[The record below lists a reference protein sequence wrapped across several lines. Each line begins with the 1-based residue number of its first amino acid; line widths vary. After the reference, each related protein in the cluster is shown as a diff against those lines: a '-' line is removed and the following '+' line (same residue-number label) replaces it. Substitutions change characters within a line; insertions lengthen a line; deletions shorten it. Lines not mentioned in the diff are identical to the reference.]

1 MKKLITIILTL
12 SMIFGCTVLYSC
24 GNVDAVNTEESGDI
38 YLSPYTLYSSSAD
51 TSEGAAGL
59 SLQTE
64 QFPEEWTASRGK
76 YKDEQAPKS
85 VTVEIQGKKYTYQ
98 YTESYEHNL
107 MFCPTKRQ
115 ATHIYGTEGSVDGY
129 AKVDTQTNKVILW
142 SKGDARPIGF
152 WKIDTQNEADL
163 AKLKQ
168 TAEGYLEDLV
178 GKERANDYQ
187 FTIEYDQIIFYR
199 YVNGHKTNEKIF
211 MSLLADGSLYSYYL
225 INIGLYDDVTDF
237 EFDEEK
243 AENTIKAQIK
253 DHFKDTKHSIER
265 IDSIIRILPNG
276 QMAYNYTVNVR
287 YCINEEQDENG
298 EMLYDWS
305 GEILNIIIPAE

>member
-24 GNVDAVNTEESGDI
+24 GNVDAVNTEEPGDI

-51 TSEGAAGL
+51 SSEGAAGL

-115 ATHIYGTEGSVDGY
+115 AIHIYGIEGSVDGY
-129 AKVDTQTNKVILW
+129 AKVDAQT
-142 SKGDARPIGF
+142 SKIVSWYEGTPFPIGF
-152 WKIDTQNEADL
+152 WQIDTNNEADL
-163 AKLKQ
+163 AKLKE
-168 TAEGYLEDLV
+168 TAGGYLEGLV
-178 GKERANDYQ
+178 GKERINDYQ
-187 FTIEYDQIIFYR
+187 FTIDYNRIYFYR
-199 YVNGHKTNEKIF
+199 YINGKKTNEYVS
-211 MSLLADGSLYSYYL
+211 MSLLANGSLQSYNLY
-225 INIGLYDDVTDF
+225 NIGLYDDVTDF
-237 EFDEEK
+237 KFDEEK
-243 AENTIKAQIK
+243 AETMIKTQIK
-253 DHFKDTKHSIER
+253 EHFKDTKYSIEKMD
-265 IDSIIRILPNG
+265 ITIRILPNG
-276 QMAYNYTVNVR
+276 QMAYKYAVTVH
-287 YCINEEQDENG
+287 YCIGEEQDENG
-298 EMLYDWS
+298 EMRYTWT
-305 GEILNIIIPAE
+305 GETLTFTIPAE